1 VRAWLQRLLLLAGLS
16 YGNPADTDQRALF
29 GVLREIRTGS
39 LRPAAHVRA
48 GLTALAQASQNWL
61 VRTEVSASP
70 VLQDPWPGDIRGRK
84 EAFRRLRDT
93 HAIQVALDLPD
104 LQQAIAVAK
113 AAVAAGA
120 RFIEIGDPLIKSVGV
135 VAIEHVKRAVPQ
147 TAVVAEM
154 MSSDWGHDQ
163 VILAAES
170 GADVVLLIGPAST
183 ASVAAAVEASQ
194 RLAIPVVL
202 DAPAGRLDQTWVHS
216 MERTGIDGFAITTN
230 IDLGVAGPHPLDQA
244 RTLRSWTRLPVAV
257 SGGFGTADEVIAT
270 HHDWDILVV
279 GRSVAEAV
287 DPTAAAQRLINH
299 ITAHPPRTGK

>member
-1 VRAWLQRLLLLAGLS
+1 
-16 YGNPADTDQRALF
+16 
-29 GVLREIRTGS
+29 
-39 LRPAAHVRA
+39 
-48 GLTALAQASQNWL
+48 
-61 VRTEVSASP
+61 VSASP

-154 MSSDWGHDQ
+154 MSSDWGRDQ

-287 DPTAAAQRLINH
+287 DPTAAAQQLINH
-299 ITAHPPRTGK
+299 ITAHPPRTG